1 MKIGIIGTGI
11 VGRTIAS
18 KLVELNHDVM
28 IGTRNVADKLANI
41 EPDAHGNPPLGEW
54 LKANKKVK
62 PGSFAEAAAF
72 GEVVFNATNGSNEK
86 RYI

>member
-1 MKIGIIGTGI
+1 MRIAIIGTGI

-28 IGTRNVADKLANI
+28 IGTRNVADKLASI

-54 LKANKKVK
+54 LKANSKIKL
-62 PGSFAEAAAF
+62 GSAEHLILKLSGNKSF
-72 GEVVFNATNGSNEK
+72 KIE
-86 RYI
+86 